1 MTEKIALLKDIM
13 SKTVM
18 EPGQSLED
26 KLRNVIGQ
34 HLDFLAANPDMPRF
48 LVGEVFGSPERMGA
62 LLDKIKSY
70 SPWVINQMQNLID
83 ASAAEGL
90 CRRVDAKMLIL
101 DIASLNIFS
110 FMASPL
116 VNVILG
122 GCLDDMEIFL
132 EQRKKENFDTI
143 MRKLAL

>member
-1 MTEKIALLKDIM
+1 
-13 SKTVM
+13 
-18 EPGQSLED
+18 
-26 KLRNVIGQ
+26 
-34 HLDFLAANPDMPRF
+34 
-48 LVGEVFGSPERMGA
+48 
-62 LLDKIKSY
+62 
-70 SPWVINQMQNLID
+70 
-83 ASAAEGL
+83 
-90 CRRVDAKMLIL
+90 MLIL

-122 GCLDDMEIFL
+122 GCLDDMETFL